1 MALLLS
7 NKPKLDP
14 KKPNKSHTPNDIYK
28 DQSFEPA
35 KRRPPLPQQQPKTKK
50 KKNTTD
56 DTNSSQNIKTK
67 FFSMSLFFQNE
78 LKKKTPTD

>member
-50 KKNTTD
+50 KKTLPTTQIPRKILRP
-56 DTNSSQNIKTK
+56 S
-67 FFSMSLFFQNE
+67 FSLCLSFSRMN
-78 LKKKTPTD
+78 

>member
-35 KRRPPLPQQQPKTKK
+35 RPPPPPPPQQPQKK
-50 KKNTTD
+50 KLPTTQIPRKILRP
-56 DTNSSQNIKTK
+56 S
-67 FFSMSLFFQNE
+67 FFLYVSLF
-78 LKKKTPTD
+78 PD